1 MFDMAYE
8 CENCGATTD
17 KDVSGL
23 SGVHELN
30 SEADCCSNPDYV
42 ES

>member
-1 MFDMAYE
+1 MAYE
-8 CENCGATTD
+8 CANCGETKD
-17 KDVSGL
+17 SDVSGL

-42 ES
+42 EA